1 MTVTGGTEDEKKV
14 FYTALYHTLI
24 DPRICSDVN
33 GEYLGAD
40 NQIHKTS
47 KFNKRTIFSGWDVF
61 RSQMPLQTLIN
72 PVMVNDL
79 INSLVEIAE
88 QSGNEYLERW
98 EILNAFSGCM
108 LGNPAISILCDAY
121 AKGIRGYDIEKAYR
135 YALDRKSVV

>member
-1 MTVTGGTEDEKKV
+1 
-14 FYTALYHTLI
+14 
-24 DPRICSDVN
+24 
-33 GEYLGAD
+33 
-40 NQIHKTS
+40 
-47 KFNKRTIFSGWDVF
+47 
-61 RSQMPLQTLIN
+61 
-72 PVMVNDL
+72 MVNDL

-135 YALDRKSVV
+135 YALNTSRMFKNNDQGYSSGNTGISLTLEYAYTDVSPPEAV